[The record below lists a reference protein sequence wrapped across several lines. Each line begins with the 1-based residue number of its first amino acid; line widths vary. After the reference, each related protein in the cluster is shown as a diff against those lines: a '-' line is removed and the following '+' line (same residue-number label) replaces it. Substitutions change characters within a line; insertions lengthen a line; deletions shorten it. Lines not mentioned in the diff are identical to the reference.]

1 MFNQKLF
8 SMKKI
13 LLFLLITCLIPAWG
27 YSQYSTTSVEESK
40 AATLQAAQDM
50 QTMDAQDA
58 LKMEEVARLKAA
70 SSGVWT
76 SRVNDAYYAN
86 LDDGIKPDFILEESQ
101 MIDRDYIVSKIN
113 TYKKN

>member
-13 LLFLLITCLIPAWG
+13 LLFQLITCLIPAWG
-27 YSQYSTTSVEESK
+27 YSQYSTTRVEESK

-70 SSGVWT
+70 SSGIWT
-76 SRVNDAYYAN
+76 SRINEAYYAN
-86 LDDGIKPDFILEESQ
+86 LDDVTCEYPVVL
-101 MIDRDYIVSKIN
+101 
-113 TYKKN
+113 